1 MSETPQPDI
10 DALRRAAGMLVNADG
25 LLIAAGAGMG
35 VDSGLPDFRGTTGF
49 WRAYPALGRAAIRF
63 EQIANPGAFRSD
75 PRLAWGFYGHRLQL
89 YRRTRPHAGFAI
101 LQSIARQLPHG
112 AAVFTSNV
120 DGQFQRAGFAEARI
134 AECHGSIHWLQC
146 VAPCSPHIWPAEGFE
161 PVVDEAA
168 CRLQSALPSCPH
180 CGGMARPNILMFGDG
195 QWLARRS
202 DEQQR
207 RLDNW
212 MSQASRLVTI
222 ELGAG
227 SAIPTVR
234 YFAEQA
240 GAPLLRFNPSESRV
254 GGGRGEGF
262 PVGALDGMTGL
273 AGALEEA
280 EFLPRRT
287 GPTGRSER

>member
-1 MSETPQPDI
+1 MSETPEPDI
-10 DALRRAAGMLVNADG
+10 DALRRAADMVVDADG

-101 LQSIARQLPHG
+101 LQSIARQLLHG

-120 DGQFQRAGFAEARI
+120 DGQFQRAGFADARI
-134 AECHGSIHWLQC
+134 AEYHGSIHWLQC
-146 VAPCSPHIWPAEGFE
+146 AVPCSPHIWPADGFE

-168 CRLQSALPSCPH
+168 CRLQSAQPSCPH

-195 QWLARRS
+195 QWLAQRS
-202 DEQQR
+202 DEQQQ

-212 MSQASRLVTI
+212 MSKASRLVTI

-240 GAPLLRFNPSESRV
+240 GAPLLRFNPTESRV
-254 GGGRGEGF
+254 DSGRGEGF
-262 PVGALDGMTGL
+262 PVGALDGLRAL

-280 EFLPRRT
+280 GFLPGGK
-287 GPTGRSER
+287 GPADQLEQ

>member
-1 MSETPQPDI
+1 MSETPPPGI
-10 DALRRAAGMLVNADG
+10 DSFRRAAETVAKADG

-35 VDSGLPDFRGTTGF
+35 VDSGLPDFRGTSGF

-63 EQIANPGAFRSD
+63 EQIASPAAFRSD

-120 DGQFQRAGFAEARI
+120 DGQFQRAGFADDCI

-146 VAPCSPHIWPAEGFE
+146 GVPCSSHIWPADEFD

-168 CRLQSALPSCPH
+168 CRLQSALPYCPR
-180 CGGMARPNILMFGDG
+180 CGELARPNILMFGDG

-202 DEQQR
+202 DQQER
-207 RLDNW
+207 RLDDW

-240 GAPLLRFNPSESRV
+240 GAPLLRFNPTESRV

-262 PVGALDGMTGL
+262 PVGALDDLRAL
-273 AGALEEA
+273 AAALEEA
-280 EFLPRRT
+280 GFLP
-287 GPTGRSER
+287 GRSAPADRPEQ